1 MQNRIGANLAAV
13 ANLGDAMRATRS
25 ANLALQREQINEMVK
40 ATLAGSSDLVGAAV
54 TWEPDALDGKDAE
67 FADKKPHYDAT
78 GRFMPY
84 WTRNVWHEMHVEP
97 IVFDPK
103 PGANDWYDIPK
114 KMGKVFFTEPY
125 EYPIE
130 GKPVL
135 MASLVAP
142 IMIEG
147 KFQGTAS
154 ADFMLPRL
162 TAILAEQ
169 KVIDGGKLALLSNG
183 GLYASHPQAQWLG
196 KLGHQHS
203 GRRARAHPP
212 GQAL

>member
-1 MQNRIGANLAAV
+1 M
-13 ANLGDAMRATRS
+13 
-25 ANLALQREQINEMVK
+25 
-40 ATLAGSSDLVGAAV
+40 
-54 TWEPDALDGKDAE
+54 
-67 FADKKPHYDAT
+67 
-78 GRFMPY
+78 
-84 WTRNVWHEMHVEP
+84 
-97 IVFDPK
+97 FDPK

-196 KLGHQHS
+196 KLRPPTFRPPGS
-203 GRRARAHPP
+203 SASARASPMNTRTAAATCTCCSRCRSTRILRP
-212 GQAL
+212 GPST